1 MAGDV
6 IKMVLQ
12 VDDKASGPVKKV
24 GGATEKAGKQ
34 AKKAKT
40 DYAQLAGKMVAF
52 GLAAKAATASVR
64 AMTQDLADSRN
75 ELADTATRTGITAE
89 TLAGLRLAAEGSG
102 LTLGNLSG
110 SLALFPKRMRDMQA
124 GIGESKRAFEELGVS
139 VMNADGSLRDADTV
153 LKESLAAISLLP
165 DATTQAA
172 VATELFGRS
181 GTALLQALSGT
192 ELQDFVDQAERFG
205 IDIGPEAAKAAADW
219 QREVAQLS
227 LVSERAAAIVAES
240 FGSKGSSK
248 ILKMA
253 GAAVLTLAK
262 LISDSFT
269 MLGSMLG
276 AFFDKFAARFS
287 LIIDLGKAAAK
298 AFTGDFEDASI
309 AAGKAFDDL
318 GGKLTQIAADVEPV
332 TKRMLSGEWVTEAI
346 KEGREFLKTE
356 TAGIGAGRGRVS
368 AATVITPEES
378 LAAKE
383 DKEKAAKV
391 PTAQELEDAMSAS
404 LRGASSSLKELE
416 HLLYLLSPAGLAEG
430 MVNKLS
436 EPMKTMTEALG
447 PAGGLVN
454 SLSALGQMGSQA
466 IVDGMKEAI
475 RGVITALVE
484 VVPDLI
490 VEIPRML
497 MHLVPEL
504 VEGLVMAIPEILQAL
519 IIELPVAFFNGLMK
533 WWRKIWETIQNFF
546 MPGRKRRQERKER
559 AEAVGGVQ
567 GAMIGSGGNPGE
579 LVGNLL
585 RELFRGKKQT
595 GAAHIDRTG
604 LALVHQGEAI
614 IPSNGANAQSVA
626 SRMGRGGGTNVTIN
640 TNVVDTNA
648 IRGLGKLLERE
659 FGSFGRSTSPVFNSP
674 TGSRG

>member
-24 GGATEKAGKQ
+24 GGATERAGKQ

-40 DYAQLAGKMVAF
+40 DYAQLAGKIVAF
-52 GLAAKAATASVR
+52 GLAAKAGLAAVK
-64 AMTQDLADSRN
+64 AMTQSLADSRN

-153 LKESLAAISLLP
+153 LKEALAAISLLP

-192 ELQDFVDQAERFG
+192 ELDDFIEQADKFG
-205 IDIGPEAAKAAADW
+205 IDIGPNAAKAAADW
-219 QREVAQLS
+219 QREVAQMS
-227 LVSERAAAIVAES
+227 MVSERSAGLIAEAFGLNGAGKVLKGLGAAMLTLSTLFRGVMDNMRDVFGVFMERMQIQFS
-240 FGSKGSSK
+240 FLMDLLGAAKQALGGDF
-248 ILKMA
+248 A
-253 GAAVLTLAK
+253 GAADTAGQAMDQMGKRFDALAVTSEK
-262 LISDSFT
+262 VF
-269 MLGSMLG
+269 
-276 AFFDKFAARFS
+276 K
-287 LIIDLGKAAAK
+287 DL
-298 AFTGDFEDASI
+298 
-309 AAGKAFDDL
+309 L
-318 GGKLTQIAADVEPV
+318 GGSVMADALAA
-332 TKRMLSGEWVTEAI
+332 
-346 KEGREFLKTE
+346 GREFMETE
-356 TAGIGAGRGRVS
+356 TAGAGAGRARVS
-368 AATVITPEES
+368 AATTVTPQDTT
-378 LAAKE
+378 A
-383 DKEKAAKV
+383 KAAEKPKAGEKL
-391 PTAQELEDAMSAS
+391 PTAEEMETAMRAS
-404 LRGASSSLKELE
+404 LEGTAASLKELE
-416 HLLYLLSPAGLAEG
+416 HVLYLLSPAGLAEG

-436 EPMKTMTEALG
+436 KPMDTMTAAMG
-447 PAGGLVN
+447 PAGGLVS
-454 SLSALGQMGSQA
+454 SLSALGQMGSKA
-466 IVDGMKEAI
+466 IVKGMKDAI

-484 VVPDLI
+484 VIPELI
-490 VEIPRML
+490 VELPRML

-504 VEGLVMAIPEILQAL
+504 IEGLVMAIPEILQAL
-519 IIELPVAFFNGLMK
+519 IIELPLAFANGLMK
-533 WWRKIWETIQNFF
+533 WWRKVWETIKAWFSPGVFEKGEAGREARTKFAVDTSQFLANLFGPGSFF
-546 MPGRKRRQERKER
+546 K
-559 AEAVGGVQ
+559 
-567 GAMIGSGGNPGE
+567 
-579 LVGNLL
+579 
-585 RELFRGKKQT
+585 GKKQT

-614 IPSNGANAQSVA
+614 IPSNGANSQSVA
-626 SRMGRGGGTNVTIN
+626 GRMGRGGGTNVTIN
-640 TNVVDTNA
+640 TNVVDSNA

-674 TGSRG
+674 TGTSG